1 MTPRLTRRAALV
13 LPFVLAS
20 CGDDEPPPTVRG
32 NFPPLRYGY
41 LPPINLNVQRIEM
54 STDFIPPSGDAEV
67 SGLSPVNLA
76 ETLLAMARDRLKP
89 VANGGVATF
98 RIETASITRRRD
110 ALNGTLAIR
119 LDVHDAEDTNSGFA
133 EARVTRTKTGSIADL
148 RGTIYD
154 MVKSMMDDMNVE
166 MEYQLRNK
174 LRAWVVGPPAA
185 SPRVNPPAGNPPPTN
200 PPLGNPPENL
210 PLPPPPPPRT

>member
-1 MTPRLTRRAALV
+1 MTARLTRRAALV

-54 STDFIPPSGDAEV
+54 ASDFIPPSGDAEV
-67 SGLSPVNLA
+67 SGLSPVNVA

-89 VANGGVATF
+89 VASGGGATF
-98 RIETASITRRRD
+98 RIDTASITRRRD
-110 ALNGTLAIR
+110 ALNGTLVIR
-119 LDVHDAEDTNSGFA
+119 LDVHDAEDTNSGYA

-154 MVKSMMDDMNVE
+154 MMKSMMDDMNVE
-166 MEYQLRNK
+166 MEYQLRSK

-185 SPRVNPPAGNPPPTN
+185 PPVNPPAGTPAPVSPPM
-200 PPLGNPPENL
+200 GNPPEQL
-210 PLPPPPPPRT
+210 PLPPPAPPRT